1 MMMPS
6 QLVIDT
12 NVIVAAL
19 RSKRGASAK
28 LLSLLGTGLFD
39 FHLSVPLV
47 LEYEEIIL
55 RQRPTLDLTDDE
67 VSDFIDSLCALGRHH
82 KIHFLWRPFLR
93 DEDDAFVLELAVTAR
108 CNYIITYNT
117 NDFEG
122 VEQFGIRAVN
132 PKTFLQII
140 GVIS

>member
-1 MMMPS
+1 MKAP

-12 NVIVAAL
+12 NVIIAAL

-47 LEYEEIIL
+47 LEYEEVIL
-55 RQRPTLDLTDDE
+55 RQRATLNLTNDE
-67 VSDFIDSLCALGRHH
+67 GSDFIDSLCALAGHH

-93 DEDDAFVLELAVTAR
+93 DEDDAFVLELAVAAR
-108 CNYIITYNT
+108 CNYIVTYNVK
-117 NDFEG
+117 DFGG
-122 VEQFGIRAVN
+122 VEQFGIRAIS
-132 PKTFLQII
+132 PKTFLQMI

>member
-1 MMMPS
+1 MKAP

-12 NVIVAAL
+12 NVIIAAL

-28 LLSLLGTGLFD
+28 LLSLIGTGLFD

-47 LEYEEIIL
+47 LEYEEVML
-55 RQRPTLDLTDDE
+55 RQRVTLDLTDDE
-67 VSDFIDSLCALGRHH
+67 VSDFIDSLCALAEHH

-93 DEDDAFVLELAVTAR
+93 DEDDAFVLELAVAAR
-108 CNYIITYNT
+108 CNYIVTYNVK
-117 NDFEG
+117 DFGG
-122 VEQFGIRAVN
+122 VEQFGIRVIS
-132 PKTFLQII
+132 PKTFLQMI

>member
-1 MMMPS
+1 MKAP

-12 NVIVAAL
+12 NVIIAAL

-47 LEYEEIIL
+47 LEYEEVIL
-55 RQRPTLDLTDDE
+55 RQRATLNLTDDE
-67 VSDFIDSLCALGRHH
+67 VSDFIDSLCTLAEHH

-93 DEDDAFVLELAVTAR
+93 DEDDAFVLELAVAAR
-108 CNYIITYNT
+108 CNYIVTYNVK
-117 NDFEG
+117 DFGG
-122 VEQFGIRAVN
+122 VEQFGIRAIS
-132 PKTFLQII
+132 PKTFLQMI